1 MGIKALRRAKN
12 IFIRNKRYKPIAA
25 RFKVQAEP
33 KSKFEI
39 ATNARVIP
47 QSEHSVLYCEMDKQT
62 GDKLKLVSSKKESTR
77 INPETRPEIKSR

>member
-1 MGIKALRRAKN
+1 ML
-12 IFIRNKRYKPIAA
+12 IRNSKYNTIAA
-25 RFKVQAEP
+25 RFKLHAEW